1 MNLEQLKYP
10 IGHFQKPEAITAK
23 HLTSWIATIAEFP
36 QKIAT
41 LTKNLEDD
49 ALSKTYRPDG
59 WTIRQLVHH
68 CADSHMNAY
77 TRFKLA
83 LTEEHPGIKPY
94 NESAW
99 AELADSQLPL
109 EPSLI
114 LLEGLHQRWT
124 ALLEKM
130 TPADFEAT
138 FFHPEHGTV
147 FSLSLALETYD
158 WHCRH
163 HLAHVLQAKEL
174 CFEE

>member
-1 MNLEQLKYP
+1 MAEINLSYP
-10 IGHFQKPEAITAK
+10 VGKFVSTDAPDAAHFQ
-23 HLTSWIATIAEFP
+23 LWIRTIADFP
-36 QKIAT
+36 AQLRQAVNE
-41 LTKNLEDD
+41 LDD
-49 ALSKTYRPDG
+49 AALRWRYRPGG
-59 WTIRQLVHH
+59 WTIRQVVHH

-147 FSLSLALETYD
+147 FSFSLALETYD